1 MNTEWDRLWGEG
13 PLRGLWLE
21 TEQPLWHNPVFWFEP
36 PLSDLQ
42 ARLKEGLP
50 CIQGRSAKDG
60 QLLP

>member
-1 MNTEWDRLWGEG
+1 MG
-13 PLRGLWLE
+13 RGDSPGLETLLWLE
-21 TEQPLWHNPVFWFEP
+21 TQQPLWHNPVFWFES